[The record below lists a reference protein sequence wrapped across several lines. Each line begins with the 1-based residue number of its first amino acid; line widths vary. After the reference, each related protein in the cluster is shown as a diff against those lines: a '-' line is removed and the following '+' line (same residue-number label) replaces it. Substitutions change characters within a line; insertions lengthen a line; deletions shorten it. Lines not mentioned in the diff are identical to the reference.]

1 MQAERSSL
9 STQKKGKKEE
19 KKEEKKRKE
28 GGESK
33 NLLRPFERSWRFHAC
48 LGTTLSR
55 EETLR

>member
-33 NLLRPFERSWRFHAC
+33 NLLRAFERS
-48 LGTTLSR
+48 
-55 EETLR
+55 